1 MFRFKQFAIRQD
13 RCPMKVGTDG
23 VLLGAWV
30 SVRPSDRRILDI
42 GTGTGLIALMMA
54 QRVPGARITGVDVED
69 ISQARENADASPWG
83 GRVAFVQCPVQEF
96 APQGKFD
103 LVVSNPPFFVDSL
116 TCPDAGR
123 TTARHAVRLPFGDL
137 RDAVVRLLSDE
148 GHFAV
153 VLPADEA
160 ARFIGICRDV
170 LLPVRRTRGAIH
182 YHVIFFDFPYIA
194 KEKLQNLWSHGF
206 IKINRIDVDS
216 KENRGRYLSKYFGK
230 DLDLKEHKKKAFF
243 KSQNLKVPHE
253 TKVMLTEDILH
264 DLQKENIVF
273 QKEYT
278 RQIYDTNAFL
288 STGSCLKDSSVIYI
302 KIKKENPCVKGESY
316 G

>member
-1 MFRFKQFAIRQD
+1 MTALCSGKICTIFPEK
-13 RCPMKVGTDG
+13 
-23 VLLGAWV
+23 GALNLWKAC
-30 SVRPSDRRILDI
+30 
-42 GTGTGLIALMMA
+42 TIAL
-54 QRVPGARITGVDVED
+54 EY
-69 ISQARENADASPWG
+69 S
-83 GRVAFVQCPVQEF
+83 
-96 APQGKFD
+96 
-103 LVVSNPPFFVDSL
+103 
-116 TCPDAGR
+116 
-123 TTARHAVRLPFGDL
+123 
-137 RDAVVRLLSDE
+137 
-148 GHFAV
+148 
-153 VLPADEA
+153 
-160 ARFIGICRDV
+160 
-170 LLPVRRTRGAIH
+170 
-182 YHVIFFDFPYIA
+182 
-194 KEKLQNLWSHGF
+194 SHGF